1 MKDSKPSKIYVISGL
16 GADRNV
22 LSRLEFPLNMDV
34 VHLDWLMP
42 KRKEGF
48 THYVD
53 RMSAAIDFSEPFYLL
68 GYSFGGMVAQEI
80 HKSHRAEKVFVLGSV
95 CSDKELARPLRL
107 GSFSKVSRLI
117 PSHFFN
123 ENSIIFKRVIGFL
136 FGNSNQV
143 IEHYFKVKDPVYL
156 RWSIEQITQWKGEK
170 SPEVVQILAEND
182 RVFPIGN
189 SQPNYTIAGASH
201 LFPIT
206 KSKEVSRILAK
217 ELHSV

>member
-1 MKDSKPSKIYVISGL
+1 MKESKPTKIYVISGL

-22 LSRLEFPLNMDV
+22 LSRIEYPNHLEV
-34 VHLDWLMP
+34 VHLDWIQP
-42 KRKEGF
+42 EEKEEF

-53 RMSAAIDFSEPFYLL
+53 RMSADIDFSEPFYLL

-80 HKSHRAEKVFVLGSV
+80 HRNHPAQKVFVLGSV

-107 GSFSKVSRLI
+107 GSFSKISRLI
-117 PSHFFN
+117 PTTFFD
-123 ENSIIFKRVIGFL
+123 EKSIVFKKVIGFL

-170 SPEVVQILAEND
+170 SPEAIQILAEND

-189 SQPNYTIAGASH
+189 SKPNYTISGASH

-206 KSKEVSRILAK
+206 KSKEVSGILAK
-217 ELHSV
+217 ELNAR